1 MEDIT
6 APQTKPPILNR
17 IQENILVSYILKME
31 ERGFGLTV
39 IGIRKLAYQMANK
52 LGVHGF
58 SEENK
63 SAGYDLWISFAER
76 HPILSVRKP
85 EGLSAARSSML
96 NPSVV
101 SAYFE
106 KLGSIMEALGV
117 KDKPQQLFNAD
128 ESRIS
133 TVHNPEFFFGKRGKR
148 AEKLRDKENGINK
161 GKVPDTESIPVG
173 LRKMKEAGLYNV
185 IFELDLGDS
194 TYDFDRFRTE
204 EICALLKKWVDWVFE
219 NLSKEAKVFINFRDL
234 PDAMPTDSDRVF
246 EVTDF
251 LCKLPLFGLMFEEPR
266 GQSLP
271 EECGTW
277 AKHIRKVMEANHF
290 KGHLLVHVHEK
301 FGYCDAVAL
310 QVLMDGADG
319 IWASVIKEG
328 AAMGNAPSIVTILNL
343 IRMGNKK
350 VLKKF
355 NCTYLRKAAINMT
368 RITTGVDPHI
378 KQPVYGAR
386 ALDFV
391 FDLNPE
397 EFDFAD
403 FFDEKAPIRITT
415 LSSAEMVRTKLV
427 NYFGENEDFTI
438 ERANLMKEVM
448 LKDLR
453 GNRKEE
459 YMSKCGLAVLYDR
472 SGGKL
477 TDEIRDEIANDPVKT
492 PHGQNLLKEIRE
504 RWDEWDLKDKVQ
516 GDNLLDFDSFYNG
529 FMSPYFACYRCNDT
543 KKALQALDMD
553 SDNSVDWTEFCIFLK
568 WAIKQYPK
576 TIHTADDLL
585 EVAFRKGLIP
595 CMRDELV
602 VRR

>member
-1 MEDIT
+1 MYQSYLSKLKIKKMAREACNGQFKNLAKVYEQDVAESIKKYEVLKDLDLFVLDNSIRESTVGQLRGHTIENKWKVYDEVKKCGFKHTIVASFNHSTRVDDVFIKQLIDKGEDR
-6 APQTKPPILNR
+6 A
-17 IQENILVSYILKME
+17 
-31 ERGFGLTV
+31 GLW
-39 IGIRKLAYQMANK
+39 A
-52 LGVHGF
+52 F
-58 SEENK
+58 SE
-63 SAGYDLWISFAER
+63 IT
-76 HPILSVRKP
+76 
-85 EGLSAARSSML
+85 
-96 NPSVV
+96 
-101 SAYFE
+101 
-106 KLGSIMEALGV
+106 EAI
-117 KDKPQQLFNAD
+117 KK
-128 ESRIS
+128 
-133 TVHNPEFFFGKRGKR
+133 
-148 AEKLRDKENGINK
+148 
-161 GKVPDTESIPVG
+161 KVPDTESVPVG

-185 IFELDLGDS
+185 IFEIDLGDS
-194 TYDFDRFRTE
+194 TYDFDRFTTKE
-204 EICALLKKWVDWVFE
+204 MCALLKKWVDWVFK
-219 NLSKEAKVFINFRDL
+219 NLSTEAKVFVSFRDL
-234 PDAMPTDSDRVF
+234 PDAMPTDSERVF

-271 EECGTW
+271 EECGAW
-277 AKHIRKVMEANHF
+277 AKHIRKVMNANNF

-328 AAMGNAPSIVTILNL
+328 AAMGNAPSIVTILNM
-343 IRMGNKK
+343 IRMGNKR

-391 FDLNPE
+391 FDLNAE
-397 EFDFAD
+397 EFDFAE
-403 FFDEKAPIRITT
+403 FFEEQAPIRITT
-415 LSSAEMVRTKLV
+415 LSSAKMVVTKLV

-448 LKDLR
+448 LEDLR
-453 GNRKEE
+453 ANRKEE
-459 YMSKCGLAVLYDR
+459 YMSKCGLAVLFDR
-472 SGGKL
+472 AGGKL
-477 TDEIRDEIANDPVKT
+477 TDEIRDEIANDPIKT

-529 FMSPYFACYRCNDT
+529 FMAPYFACYRCNDT

-553 SDNSVDWTEFCIFLK
+553 SDNSVDWSEFCVFLK
-568 WAIKQYPK
+568 WALKQYPK
-576 TIHTADDLL
+576 TILTADDLL

-595 CMRDELV
+595 CMRDEMV
-602 VRR
+602 GKK